1 MLLTVAGDH
10 VPTMPLVEVVGR
22 TGAGDPLQMA
32 ATGLN
37 KGVVVGGLTVTV
49 SVVDVAHCPPLGVK
63 V

>member
-1 MLLTVAGDH
+1 MLTVAGDH
-10 VPTMPLVEVVGR
+10 VPTMPFVEVFGS
-22 TGAGDPLQMA
+22 TGAGAPLQIG

-49 SVVDVAHCPPLGVK
+49 SVVDVAHCPTLGVK